1 MGRGAWQATVHGV
14 AKTQMRLSEHAH
26 THTPF
31 SAFGLC
37 SLQKPQMD
45 VGSLINIEVDL
56 KKPVYNFFGEKK
68 FRNVCYFKGNNQS
81 PNNVHWIL
89 PQF

>member
-37 SLQKPQMD
+37 SLQKPQVD

-56 KKPVYNFFGEKK
+56 KKPVYNFFWGKEIQKCLL
-68 FRNVCYFKGNNQS
+68 F
-81 PNNVHWIL
+81 
-89 PQF
+89 